1 MPDVEM
7 MQETRATSD
16 SSSSTQGTQPKE
28 MAMGKD
34 DQSQSSTPMTGF
46 KGKSAASV
54 EDSLQAAVT
63 PSHSNTVVSCS
74 ARSGHE
80 EDKNGAEGV
89 ERKEP
94 TPS

>member
-1 MPDVEM
+1 
-7 MQETRATSD
+7 
-16 SSSSTQGTQPKE
+16 
-28 MAMGKD
+28 
-34 DQSQSSTPMTGF
+34 MTGF

-94 TPS
+94 TPSQYFLGHIDCHSRYGVTRHQTQVLCS